1 MSERERTGNQLFS
14 SSNKHLSRGGVVL
27 GRSDVENLASRL
39 PHYLSSLEASP
50 RRLGSPCHHQPPNAT
65 AKDVQTEAGMDEY
78 NYDSRTPPT
87 PEHSHY
93 QGSSPTAERNEV
105 GEPSDILW
113 YEDFII
119 VGGFSKDAV
128 VQQTSITSSFSVF
141 GEEVRIIH
149 QFATAMRPR
158 NQSSRI
164 MIAFWCLAM
173 LVTTNLFTA
182 KMKAALTVRD
192 QTNQRVDSAAELAE
206 RNGMTVYMAAETAYP
221 KLLSISPRDYDRKVY
236 RMLKP
241 TSFLT
246 YRQLFSMPVL
256 DEVAVGKAVL
266 LIDRTTATYEL
277 ASFCQHY
284 PDNEFYISR
293 DRFFLNPLAVYYSP
307 KRDVVIRLM
316 KKWEKRQV

>member
-1 MSERERTGNQLFS
+1 
-14 SSNKHLSRGGVVL
+14 
-27 GRSDVENLASRL
+27 
-39 PHYLSSLEASP
+39 
-50 RRLGSPCHHQPPNAT
+50 
-65 AKDVQTEAGMDEY
+65 
-78 NYDSRTPPT
+78 
-87 PEHSHY
+87 
-93 QGSSPTAERNEV
+93 
-105 GEPSDILW
+105 
-113 YEDFII
+113 
-119 VGGFSKDAV
+119 
-128 VQQTSITSSFSVF
+128 
-141 GEEVRIIH
+141 
-149 QFATAMRPR
+149 MRPR

-164 MIAFWCLAM
+164 VIAFWCLAM

-246 YRQLFSMPVL
+246 YRQLFSLPVL
-256 DEVAVGKAVL
+256 DEVAAGKAVL

-293 DRFFLNPLAVYYSP
+293 DRFFLNPLAVYYSR

-316 KKWEKRQV
+316 KKWEKRVKRLNEAGVVSKWHRDTVSHGADFSRCPKVERGEPETLDFDHHRSIFL